1 MNTYSLAIM
10 SALAILA
17 STACCGDDETTSSA
31 TTSSAGGSAGQG
43 GSAGG
48 AGGTGGGET
57 QAVCGNGMA
66 EVELCFDNTV
76 SSYTAGV
83 STVIGMELVDCD
95 GDDDLDVLV
104 LGKTATDNPAL
115 SVRINNGAGVLE
127 TGPTL
132 NLAST
137 GVLAMT
143 FDPNSDYRGRFA
155 VVGGST
161 LNIVSLGSNN
171 CALTAHSNFS
181 VPGLITGGVGALDLD
196 GSEESD
202 YVVPVKVGAGNLQT
216 WLYRSSEGMV
226 VQDGEFAATSVSAV
240 VSASNTS
247 AAPGVMLA
255 NDLQRQVLLVVKNGI
270 NGVSN
275 GAQAPFSPAQTGNGL
290 VDLVAGDFGK
300 DNEPDIITANR
311 LDSSITVMHLD
322 KGAYTLSHPD
332 VSIAG
337 DGDPASF
344 PIDIG
349 AGDIDGDGDLDVVT
363 ANEGNGGA
371 IGASLS
377 VFLNLGDLVF
387 KVAQTSAAPNPPIP
401 LAWPVSVAKRPNQVH
416 IVDFNG
422 DGAADLVFLY
432 GDDEVGVMLANP

>member
-17 STACCGDDETTSSA
+17 STACCGDDETTSNA

-43 GSAGG
+43 GAAGG
-48 AGGTGGGET
+48 AGGGDA
-57 QAVCGNGMA
+57 QAVCGNGVP

-76 SSYTAGV
+76 NNYAAGV
-83 STVIGMELVDCD
+83 STVIDMELVDCD
-95 GDDDLDVLV
+95 GDNDLDVLV

-132 NLAST
+132 DLPSA

-143 FDPNSDYRGRFA
+143 FDPDNNYRARFA
-155 VVGGST
+155 VVGGTT
-161 LNIVSLGSNN
+161 LNIVSLSAN
-171 CALTAHSNFS
+171 CALTTHSNFS

-202 YVVPVKVGAGNLQT
+202 YVVPVKVGAGNLQP

-226 VQDGEFAATSVSAV
+226 VQDGEFPATSVSAV
-240 VSASNTS
+240 VSGRYLSFGA
-247 AAPGVMLA
+247 GILLA
-255 NDLQRQVLLVVKNGI
+255 NDTTRKVLTMVKSG
-270 NGVSN
+270 NGVSPDTT
-275 GAQAPFSPAQTGNGL
+275 APNDPETTGNGL
-290 VDLVAGDFGK
+290 VDLVVGDFV
-300 DNEPDIITANR
+300 DDDAREIITANR
-311 LDSSITVMHLD
+311 LDSSISVIGIGDVGFAL
-322 KGAYTLSHPD
+322 AHPD
-332 VSIAG
+332 TPVTG
-337 DGDPASF
+337 DGDPAAF

-387 KVAQTSAAPNPPIP
+387 KVAQVSAVPNLPIP

-432 GDDEVGVMLANP
+432 GDDEVGVMLAKP